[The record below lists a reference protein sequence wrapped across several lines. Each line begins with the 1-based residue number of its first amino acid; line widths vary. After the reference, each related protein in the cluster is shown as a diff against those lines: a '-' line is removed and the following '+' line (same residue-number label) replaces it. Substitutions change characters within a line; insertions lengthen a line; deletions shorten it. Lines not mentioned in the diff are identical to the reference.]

1 MSLTKC
7 SWVREND
14 QAVKKLNSQ
23 HSKEYSPVRKFFRS
37 SEKVPSVQ
45 MYFLAGSE
53 KIMGMEKNSFVYLE
67 NVQRFKKIMFLNKNK
82 TKA

>member
-1 MSLTKC
+1 
-7 SWVREND
+7 
-14 QAVKKLNSQ
+14 
-23 HSKEYSPVRKFFRS
+23 
-37 SEKVPSVQ
+37 